1 MRPAHV
7 LCDIRLQR
15 AQSNYSVFKV
25 REVCALTN
33 QLGNF
38 FDFGKV
44 NFRFFKNISS
54 TAFQV
59 QKTPYHITRM

>member
-25 REVCALTN
+25 REVFPSLTN
-33 QLGNF
+33 WELFSEITKRIFKKF
-38 FDFGKV
+38 FRPP
-44 NFRFFKNISS
+44 FRDKES
-54 TAFQV
+54 
-59 QKTPYHITRM
+59 PYHITEM